1 MSITFHPVQNSF
13 GPVEGQGINFSIGFE
28 AFLENLNF
36 IEKEQNFKKKSILL
50 CTVLGYASFAEVDF
64 DRRHDDVIYD

>member
-1 MSITFHPVQNSF
+1 MLST
-13 GPVEGQGINFSIGFE
+13 VEGQGINFPLGFE
-28 AFLENLNF
+28 VYFSGLLRKPELYW
-36 IEKEQNFKKKSILL
+36 EGRKLKKNNSSPL